1 MSIRLDF
8 LNYVKARPAILAIAT
23 NTDDEVAVF
32 HNRPS
37 QQQNTDSQSQPGEA
51 YVTITKL
58 ATARTHDL
66 DLKAGLADATF
77 SVECWSDNP
86 NTLDLLAEAVR
97 NELDGRLRPTVG
109 DTTVQSIVLENEIDR
124 PEFPGE
130 GRDISINRII
140 LDYRVSFQE
149 ALPLH

>member
-8 LNYVKARPAILAIAT
+8 LNYVKARPAIIAVVT
-23 NTDDEVAVF
+23 NTDGEVAVY

-37 QQQNTDSQSQPGEA
+37 QEQNTKSRSQPGKA
-51 YVTITKL
+51 YVTVSKL
-58 ATARTHDL
+58 STQRFHDL
-66 DLKAGLADATF
+66 DLKAGLASA
-77 SVECWSDNP
+77 SYQVESWSDDP

-97 NELDGRLRPTVG
+97 DELDGRLNTTMG
-109 DTTVQSIVLENEIDR
+109 SSTVQSVVLESELDR

-140 LDYRVSFQE
+140 HDYRVSFQE
-149 ALPLH
+149 ALPAH

>member
-8 LNYVKARPAILAIAT
+8 LNYVKARPAILAIVT
-23 NTDDEVAVF
+23 NTDDVVAVF
-32 HNRPS
+32 HNRPP
-37 QQQNTDSQSQPGEA
+37 QNANTKSRSQPGKA
-51 YVTITKL
+51 YLTITKL
-58 ATARTHDL
+58 TTTRTHDL

-77 SVECWSDNP
+77 SIECWSDDP

-109 DTTVQSIVLENEIDR
+109 DSTVQSIVMESEIDR

-130 GRDISINRII
+130 GRDVSINRII

-149 ALPLH
+149 ALPAH